1 MGTGD
6 RKRVPSASRPNAG
19 RQAAPPFS
27 LRVPPPLR
35 QRIRRYAQSRQLEEA
50 TAARVLMAERLN
62 EVEAAD
68 ELARADA
75 WQLAQAQE
83 AWGTLL
89 RGELELAPADGLARI
104 FREAEQRAATRA
116 G

>member
-1 MGTGD
+1 MGKDD
-6 RKRVPSASRPNAG
+6 RKRVATAPRPTAG
-19 RQAAPPFS
+19 RQAAAPFS

-35 QRIRRYAQSRQLEEA
+35 QRIRRYAKARQLEEA

-83 AWGTLL
+83 AWRKLR
-89 RGELELAPADGLARI
+89 RGELELAPVDGLARI
-104 FREAEQRAATRA
+104 FREAEQRAASRA
-116 G
+116 

>member
-1 MGTGD
+1 MGTID
-6 RKRVPSASRPNAG
+6 RKRAAAASRQKEG
-19 RQAAPPFS
+19 RQAAVPFS

-35 QRIRRYAQSRQLEEA
+35 QRIRRYAKARQLEEA

-62 EVEAAD
+62 EVDAAD
-68 ELARADA
+68 ELARADE

-83 AWGTLL
+83 AWRRLR
-89 RGELELAPADGLARI
+89 RGELELAPADGLERI
-104 FREAEQRAATRA
+104 FREAGQRAAGRA

>member
-1 MGTGD
+1 MTTTRKRGGTGP
-6 RKRVPSASRPNAG
+6 RSRA
-19 RQAAPPFS
+19 RRAAAVPFS
-27 LRVPPPLR
+27 LRVPAPLR
-35 QRIRRYAQSRQLEEA
+35 ERIRRYAKQRQLEEA
-50 TAARVLMAERLN
+50 TAARVLMAERLT

-83 AWGTLL
+83 AWRALR
-89 RGELELAPADGLARI
+89 RGELDLAPVDGLARI
-104 FREAEQRAATRA
+104 FREAEQRAAHRP

>member
-1 MGTGD
+1 MGTTD
-6 RKRVPSASRPNAG
+6 RKRAATAPRPKAG
-19 RQAAPPFS
+19 RQAAAPFS

-35 QRIRRYAQSRQLEEA
+35 ERIRSYAKARQLEEA

-62 EVEAAD
+62 EVEEAD

-83 AWGTLL
+83 AWRALR
-89 RGELELAPADGLARI
+89 RGELELAPADGLTRV
-104 FREAEQRAATRA
+104 FRDAERRAAERA
-116 G
+116 R

>member
-1 MGTGD
+1 MAGD
-6 RKRVPSASRPNAG
+6 RKRTGTAG
-19 RQAAPPFS
+19 RRGRQPGTPFS
-27 LRVPPPLR
+27 LRLPLPLR
-35 QRIRRYAQSRQLEEA
+35 LRIRRYAEARQLEEA
-50 TAARVLMAERLN
+50 TAARVLMAERLT

-83 AWGTLL
+83 AWRALR
-89 RGELELAPADGLARI
+89 RGELDLAPVDGLARI
-104 FREAEQRAATRA
+104 FREAEQRAAHRP

>member
-1 MGTGD
+1 MGTTD
-6 RKRVPSASRPNAG
+6 RKRSATVQRPKAG
-19 RQAAPPFS
+19 RQAATPFS

-35 QRIRRYAQSRQLEEA
+35 QRIRKYARARQLEEA

-62 EVEAAD
+62 EVDAAD

-83 AWGTLL
+83 AWRALL
-89 RGELELAPADGLARI
+89 RGGLKLAPARGMARI
-104 FREAEQRAATRA
+104 FREAEERASDRA
-116 G
+116 S

>member
-1 MGTGD
+1 MVRD
-6 RKRVPSASRPNAG
+6 RKRAATGSRTRTG
-19 RQAAPPFS
+19 REAAAPFS

-35 QRIRRYAQSRQLEEA
+35 QRIRQYAKARQLEEA
-50 TAARVLMAERLN
+50 TAARVLMAERLS

-83 AWGTLL
+83 AWRGL
-89 RGELELAPADGLARI
+89 RRGDLELAPADGLSRI
-104 FREAEQRAATRA
+104 FREAEQRAATRPS
-116 G
+116 

>member
-1 MGTGD
+1 MGKDD
-6 RKRVPSASRPNAG
+6 RKRVATAPRPKAG
-19 RQAAPPFS
+19 RQAAAPFS

-35 QRIRRYAQSRQLEEA
+35 QRIRRYAKARQLEEA

-83 AWGTLL
+83 AWRKLR
-89 RGELELAPADGLARI
+89 RGELELASADGLARI
-104 FREAEQRAATRA
+104 FREAEQRAASRA
-116 G
+116 